1 MIKALSEKVRR
12 LAPVASQ
19 QDKASVQ
26 EDASRNMS
34 GDAAV
39 AAELMFYRAAFSKM
53 QETCVAV
60 ANGDLSARVNGR
72 ENFPEKVA
80 ASFDAL
86 NHVLD
91 LSDCFVREAGASL
104 DAAAK
109 GRYHRRFLL
118 TGMRG
123 DFGRGA
129 ARINKASSHM
139 QELEEAAAAER
150 QQVAQGFR
158 SEVMKVVEALTGLS
172 ARIAQSA
179 RSMADKAAHS
189 SDLCGEVST
198 STAHTTEDLKAVAG
212 AVHEMNEA
220 VLEIS
225 RQVNGSSEATRDV
238 VREVDGAKHAVDG
251 LVSAAGRIDNVIGF
265 IRKVAEQTNLLALNA
280 TIEAARAGESGKGFA
295 VVAAEVKNLSRQTAE
310 ATEEIAREISEIQKA
325 TGSTADAIGRITSST
340 GDVDA
345 RAQAI
350 AAAVEEQSATTSEIG
365 RSVDAVSAQASNVA
379 ERVVAVTSATVETGE
394 GAQSL
399 LAEAESLAA
408 RSRDLEDQVNAFLSN
423 LLAGSSH

>member
-1 MIKALSEKVRR
+1 MIKALSQKVRR
-12 LAPVASQ
+12 LAPVVPQ
-19 QDKASVQ
+19 QDNEPAA
-26 EDASRNMS
+26 EDTA
-34 GDAAV
+34 AAV
-39 AAELMFYRAAFSKM
+39 ELMYYRAAFAKI
-53 QETCVAV
+53 QETCSAV

-72 ENFPEKVA
+72 ENFPEKVT

-91 LSDCFVREAGASL
+91 LSDSFVREAGASL

-129 ARINKASSHM
+129 ARINEASSHM
-139 QELEEAAAAER
+139 RELEEAAAAER
-150 QQVAQGFR
+150 QQVAQDFR

-179 RSMADKAAHS
+179 RSMADKAEHS

-198 STAHTTEDLKAVAG
+198 STSQTTDDVMGVAG
-212 AVHEMNEA
+212 AVHEMNQA

-238 VREVDGAKHAVDG
+238 VGEVEGAKQAVDG
-251 LVSAAGRIDNVIGF
+251 LVAAAGRIDSVIGF

-280 TIEAARAGESGKGFA
+280 TIEAARAGEAGKGFA

-310 ATEEIAREISEIQKA
+310 ATEEIAREISEIQNA
-325 TGSTADAIGRITSST
+325 TGSTATAIGRIASSA
-340 GDVDA
+340 GDVDG

-365 RSVDAVSAQASNVA
+365 RSMDAVSTQASLAA
-379 ERVVAVTSATVETGE
+379 ERVAAVATATVETGE
-394 GAQSL
+394 GARSL
-399 LAEAESLAA
+399 LAEAEDLAG
-408 RSRDLEDQVNAFLSN
+408 RSRDLEEQVNRFLTN
-423 LLAGSSH
+423 LLSESSH